1 MPCSIFNEEPQE
13 PKLRSNEKQPKI
25 FFLAL
30 LELSFC
36 FPYLHLVNYLVLK
49 KVQKGHEGSLQGRLF
64 SSAPLPLLQE

>member
-13 PKLRSNEKQPKI
+13 PKLSSNEKQPK
-25 FFLAL
+25 FLFLAL

-49 KVQKGHEGSLQGRLF
+49 KVQKGLEGSLQGRLL